1 MSASS
6 AAWRVSGEFLGGSV
20 TYNRPPYEPDKHGR
34 SIDVDVRAATTD
46 DIEAIARIDEARG
59 KGSVETLVPRIVASF
74 ERIARGEV
82 RWYNFVASVK
92 GEVVGHAI
100 CRYHAWSERNGDSG
114 LPEGWYL
121 AGLSVLPTHR
131 RRGIGRALTEHRITW
146 LSERTDV
153 VYYTAAE
160 VNRPSIELHEAL
172 GLVEVARGLVVSFPR
187 REEELQ
193 ILGKKRVSRPDGG

>member
-1 MSASS
+1 MI
-6 AAWRVSGEFLGGSV
+6 
-20 TYNRPPYEPDKHGR
+20 NDRPPYEPDKHGR
-34 SIDVDVRAATTD
+34 ATHVDVRLATTD
-46 DIEAIARIDEARG
+46 DIGAIALVDEAHG
-59 KGSVETLVPRIVASF
+59 IGSVETLIPRIVASF
-74 ERIARGEV
+74 ERIAREKV
-82 RWYNFVASVK
+82 RWYNWVASVK
-92 GEVVGHAI
+92 GEVVGYAI
-100 CRYHAWSERNGDSG
+100 CRYHAWSEKDGESG

-121 AGLSVLPTHR
+121 AGLSVLPSHR
-131 RRGIGRALTEHRITW
+131 RQGVGRALTEHRITW

-172 GLVEVARGLVVSFPR
+172 GLVEVARGLVASFPR